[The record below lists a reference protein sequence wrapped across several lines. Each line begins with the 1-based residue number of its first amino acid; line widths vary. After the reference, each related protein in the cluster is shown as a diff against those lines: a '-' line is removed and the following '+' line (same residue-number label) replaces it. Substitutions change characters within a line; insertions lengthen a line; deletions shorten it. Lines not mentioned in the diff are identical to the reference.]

1 MQPSRLTAG
10 CHQPTPLRIG
20 STPCQRRRG
29 EARYAIAP
37 ETRKQIDPR
46 QSGRQTSLLYSGLV
60 NAMCIAWYVVTLKNS
75 VPADW
80 MMAAHQAAPPPA
92 AECRP
97 DQASQLCSAPPTVN
111 RIEPTKKVTASA
123 ESPTR

>member
-10 CHQPTPLRIG
+10 CHHPAPPRTG
-20 STPCQRRRG
+20 NHPCRA
-29 EARYAIAP
+29 EARWAIAP

-60 NAMCIAWYVVTLKNS
+60 KAVCIAWYVVTLKNS

-80 MMAAHQAAPPPA
+80 TIAAHHPAVPPG
-92 AECRP
+92 ERRP
-97 DQASQLCSAPPTVN
+97 DQASQLWRPPPAVN
-111 RIEPTKKVTASA
+111 KIEPTKKVMPSA
-123 ESPTR
+123 ESPTSCT